1 MLEKSISKTACAV
14 SAFLIATPYTFCIAQ
29 LAGLV

>member
-14 SAFLIATPYTFCIAQ
+14 ASFFIAMPYTFCIAQ
-29 LAGLV
+29 IAGLV